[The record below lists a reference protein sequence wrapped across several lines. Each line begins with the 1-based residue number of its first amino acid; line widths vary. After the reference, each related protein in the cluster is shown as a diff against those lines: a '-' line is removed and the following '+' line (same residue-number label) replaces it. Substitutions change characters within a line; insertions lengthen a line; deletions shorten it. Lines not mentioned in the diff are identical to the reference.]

1 MTALTVKSPAKTI
14 LFGEHAVVYGHPAIA
29 VPFNAV
35 HLKIS
40 IFPRPDLPSGTVTIR
55 NAQSGFEQL
64 LADLEHAHPIHA
76 AFQLVMQQ
84 LEIDAFPASDLV
96 ISSTIPIASG
106 LGSSAALSVTLMRS
120 LSQFLG
126 TRFTDER
133 INQLAFEI
141 EKIQHGSPSGIDNT
155 VITYNRPVFF
165 AKGKPVEFLGFSK
178 PITLIVADTGIPS
191 LTKEAIRLVKANLE
205 AEPQVNQDLLSQIGR
220 IAKDAR
226 QALSQGNIEVAG
238 QLMNEN
244 QAALRS
250 LGVSSIELEHLVQIA
265 LEEGAF
271 GAKLCGG
278 GMGGNMIALVDENAA
293 QNLQQSLLH
302 QGAASAWIATVK

>member
-1 MTALTVKSPAKTI
+1 
-14 LFGEHAVVYGHPAIA
+14 
-29 VPFNAV
+29 
-35 HLKIS
+35 
-40 IFPRPDLPSGTVTIR
+40 
-55 NAQSGFEQL
+55 
-64 LADLEHAHPIHA
+64 
-76 AFQLVMQQ
+76 
-84 LEIDAFPASDLV
+84 
-96 ISSTIPIASG
+96 
-106 LGSSAALSVTLMRS
+106 
-120 LSQFLG
+120 
-126 TRFTDER
+126 
-133 INQLAFEI
+133 
-141 EKIQHGSPSGIDNT
+141 
-155 VITYNRPVFF
+155 
-165 AKGKPVEFLGFSK
+165 
-178 PITLIVADTGIPS
+178 
-191 LTKEAIRLVKANLE
+191 
-205 AEPQVNQDLLSQIGR
+205 LLSQIGR